1 MPMTL
6 GGSAPIW
13 TGLGL
18 LSSGAAWLTIVDISL
33 TSSSDLIESVHV
45 CRMAKMVAMVSG
57 ES

>member
-1 MPMTL
+1 MTL